1 MILDAAGYHKYLAIK
16 HFIAKAL
23 RAADNVK
30 GDVVV
35 KDTDTFREKVLHLY
49 NRCNAAKLVIQVP
62 RRAMKSYI
70 ALRAQTYYIKIEEIV
85 SKHFGPTDEYIP
97 AIIAICLL
105 DRYKVAGFTDFNDI
119 DFTALLL
126 EYESFDKENKEHR
139 KLISKHIRCAI
150 DIAEQ
155 LTKYKFKGK

>member
-1 MILDAAGYHKYLAIK
+1 MILDVAGYHKYLAIK
-16 HFIAKAL
+16 HFIAKEL

-35 KDTDTFREKVLHLY
+35 KDTNTVREKVLHLY

-85 SKHFGPTDEYIP
+85 GKHFSPTDEYIP

-126 EYESFDKENKEHR
+126 EYESFAKEDKEHR

-150 DIAEQ
+150 DVAEQ
-155 LTKYKFKGK
+155 LTKYKFKDK

>member
-1 MILDAAGYHKYLAIK
+1 MILDVAGYQKYLAIK
-16 HFIAKAL
+16 HFIAKEL

-70 ALRAQTYYIKIEEIV
+70 ALRAQTYYSKIEEIV
-85 SKHFGPTDEYIP
+85 GKHFSPTDEYIP

-105 DRYKVAGFTDFNDI
+105 DRYKVAGFTDFKDI

-126 EYESFDKENKEHR
+126 EYESFDKEDKEHR

-150 DIAEQ
+150 DVAEQ

>member
-1 MILDAAGYHKYLAIK
+1 MILDVAGYHKYLAIK
-16 HFIAKAL
+16 HFIAKEL

-30 GDVVV
+30 GDAVV
-35 KDTDTFREKVLHLY
+35 KDTNTFREKVLDLY
-49 NRCNAAKLVIQVP
+49 NRCNASKLVIQAP

-85 SKHFGPTDEYIP
+85 GKHFSPTDEYIP

-105 DRYKVAGFTDFNDI
+105 DRYKAAGFTDFADI

-126 EYESFDKENKEHR
+126 EYESFDKEDKEHR

-155 LTKYKFKGK
+155 LTEYKFKGR

>member
-1 MILDAAGYHKYLAIK
+1 MILDVAGYQKYLAIK
-16 HFIAKAL
+16 HFIAKEL

-35 KDTDTFREKVLHLY
+35 KDTNTFREKVLDLY

-62 RRAMKSYI
+62 GRAMKSYI
-70 ALRAQTYYIKIEEIV
+70 ALRVQTYYIKIEEIV
-85 SKHFGPTDEYIP
+85 GKHFSPTDEYIP

-119 DFTALLL
+119 DFTALLF
-126 EYESFDKENKEHR
+126 EYETFAKEDKEHR
-139 KLISKHIRCAI
+139 KLVSKHIRCAI
-150 DIAEQ
+150 DVAEQ

>member
-1 MILDAAGYHKYLAIK
+1 MILDVAGYHKYLAIK
-16 HFIAKAL
+16 HFIAKEL

-35 KDTDTFREKVLHLY
+35 KDTDTFREKVLDIY
-49 NRCNAAKLVIQVP
+49 NRCNACKLVIQAP

-85 SKHFGPTDEYIP
+85 GKHFSPTDEYIP

-126 EYESFDKENKEHR
+126 EYESFAKEDKEHR

-150 DIAEQ
+150 DVAEQ

>member
-1 MILDAAGYHKYLAIK
+1 MILDVAGCQKYLAIK
-16 HFIAKAL
+16 HFIAKEL

-35 KDTDTFREKVLHLY
+35 KDTNTFREKVLDLY
-49 NRCNAAKLVIQVP
+49 NRCNAFKLVIQAP

-85 SKHFGPTDEYIP
+85 GKHFSPTDEYIP

-126 EYESFDKENKEHR
+126 EYESFDKEDKEHR

-150 DIAEQ
+150 DVAEQ

>member
-1 MILDAAGYHKYLAIK
+1 MILDVAGYHKYLAIK
-16 HFIAKAL
+16 HFIAKEL

-35 KDTDTFREKVLHLY
+35 KDTTTFREKVLDLY
-49 NRCNAAKLVIQVP
+49 NRCNAAKLVIQAP

-126 EYESFDKENKEHR
+126 EYESFDKEDKEHR

-155 LTKYKFKGK
+155 LTEYKFKGR

>member
-1 MILDAAGYHKYLAIK
+1 MILDVVGYHKYLAIK
-16 HFIAKAL
+16 HFIAKEL

-35 KDTDTFREKVLHLY
+35 KDTNAFREKVLHLY

-85 SKHFGPTDEYIP
+85 GKHFSPTDEYIP

-126 EYESFDKENKEHR
+126 EYESFAKEDKEHR

-150 DIAEQ
+150 DVAEQ
-155 LTKYKFKGK
+155 LTEYKFKGR

>member
-1 MILDAAGYHKYLAIK
+1 MILDVAGYHKYLAIK
-16 HFIAKAL
+16 HFIAKEL

-30 GDVVV
+30 GDAVV
-35 KDTDTFREKVLHLY
+35 KDTNTFREKVLDLY
-49 NRCNAAKLVIQVP
+49 NRCNAAKLVIQAP

-105 DRYKVAGFTDFNDI
+105 DRYKVVGFTDFNDI

-126 EYESFDKENKEHR
+126 EYESFDKEDKEHR

-155 LTKYKFKGK
+155 LTEYKFKGR

>member
-16 HFIAKAL
+16 HFIAKEL

-35 KDTDTFREKVLHLY
+35 KDTNTFREKVLYLY

-70 ALRAQTYYIKIEEIV
+70 ALRAQTYSIKIEVIA

>member
-1 MILDAAGYHKYLAIK
+1 MILDVVGYHKYLAIK
-16 HFIAKAL
+16 HFIAKEL

-35 KDTDTFREKVLHLY
+35 KDTNTVREKVLHLY

-85 SKHFGPTDEYIP
+85 GKHFSPTDEYIP

-126 EYESFDKENKEHR
+126 EYESFAKEDKEHR

-150 DIAEQ
+150 DVAEQ
-155 LTKYKFKGK
+155 LTKYKFKDK